1 MRKAKTDGLLAAQR
15 RLDVVTVQQLL
26 PMLGAAV
33 AAAAAAAVVK
43 RAVSHADRVSYVGL
57 SRSSDAGMMPYV
69 SCRLTLTMLSSSAV
83 HQQVY

>member
-33 AAAAAAAVVK
+33 AAAAAAVVK